1 MIGGGDDGGGDDD
14 GGDEGSVVCGSGQ
27 TDSACM
33 HCTNDDGSEPSDCN
47 SIDCIWNEDATAKA
61 DGSNMHD
68 GQLQKCEPVGDDGG
82 ARRNGACVC
91 V

>member
-1 MIGGGDDGGGDDD
+1 MHQGDDD
-14 GGDEGSVVCGSGQ
+14 GGDDGDGGGNYDGSVVCGSGQ

-33 HCTNDDGSEPSDCN
+33 HCTTSEPSDCN
-47 SIDCIWNEDATAKA
+47 SNDCIWKEDATAKA
-61 DGSNMHD
+61 DGSNMYD

-82 ARRNGACVC
+82 AGRNGACVC